1 MLFNPKLTNNYT
13 MSPFQTQTKTHIN
26 PKFQNLEQ

>member
-13 MSPFQTQTKTHIN
+13 MSPFQTQTHIN